1 MPIIGKT
8 RRRTTTRDKKKNDTG
23 MWRNV
28 PVYTSINTKG
38 TAEKFERRKEKKNDR
53 EIIV

>member
-38 TAEKFERRKEKKNDR
+38 TTEKCERTKGKKNDR